1 MKKNLPYKLLYY
13 ISIEFLNSIFIIFLV
28 FLSLSLLVNFVEEI
42 TFFKDKNLENF
53 IISVFYLAISK
64 TPNTIIELSIFIF
77 LFSGILF
84 FVKMQKNSE
93 INTMLLSGISK
104 FIPIC
109 SCFYFFHFWYFD
121 YYFTQPNFIIVFT
134 VLRRNKTTAFIEW

>member
-134 VLRRNKTTAFIEW
+134 VLRRNKTTAFIE